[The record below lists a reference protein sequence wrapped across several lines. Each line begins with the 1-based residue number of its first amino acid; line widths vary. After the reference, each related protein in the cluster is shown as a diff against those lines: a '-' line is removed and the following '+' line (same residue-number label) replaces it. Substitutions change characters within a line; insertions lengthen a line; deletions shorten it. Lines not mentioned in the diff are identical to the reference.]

1 MKKLYCIFLLIIM
14 ILYFLI
20 YPQNALMASRRGLTL
35 WFEQILPTLLPF
47 SVVSYIILHSNLFSQ
62 SARTKNHNF
71 LRIQPEEWYVI
82 FCGFLFGFPIG
93 SKLSADLYEHHRI
106 TRKRAQVLACFTNNL
121 SPVFVTSV
129 LVNQLHF
136 SSVVPFF
143 LLLYGIPLCICLV
156 LLSSRKTEHFV
167 HEKKAS
173 RFQLN
178 MQIVDAGII
187 NGFETL
193 IKICGYIMMFSIFTE
208 IVQSIPYRS
217 PFPKLVLTGCLEVT
231 NGISVLSQFSC
242 THFHKIL
249 LTTLFLSLNGISGFF
264 QTASLLSTSDLS
276 MRQYL
281 KMKLLLVSAIMAI
294 ATIFLFLGILV

>member
-1 MKKLYCIFLLIIM
+1 M

-47 SVVSYIILHSNLFSQ
+47 SVISYIVLHSNLFSHPAHEKKH
-62 SARTKNHNF
+62 SF

-106 TRKRAQVLACFTNNL
+106 VKKRAQILACFTNNL

-143 LLLYGIPLCICLV
+143 LLLYGIPLCICLA
-156 LLSSRKTEHFV
+156 LLSFIKPERFV

-193 IKICGYIMMFSIFTE
+193 IKIWGYIMMCSIFAE
-208 IVQSIPYRS
+208 IAQSIPYGS
-217 PFPKLVLTGCLEVT
+217 SFPKLVLTGCLEVT
-231 NGISVLSQFSC
+231 NGISALSQFSC
-242 THFHKIL
+242 NHFQKYL
-249 LTTLFLSLNGISGFF
+249 LTVLFLALNGISGLF
-264 QTASLLSTSDLS
+264 QTASLLSVSNLS
-276 MRQYL
+276 IKQYL
-281 KMKLLLVSAIMAI
+281 KMKLLLIAAIMAI
-294 ATIFLFLGILV
+294 APLLFLRLII

>member
-1 MKKLYCIFLLIIM
+1 M

-47 SVVSYIILHSNLFSQ
+47 SVVSYIILHSNLFSY
-62 SARTKNHNF
+62 SAHTKDHRF
-71 LRIQPEEWYVI
+71 LRIQPKEWYVI

-93 SKLSADLYEHHRI
+93 SKLSADLYEHHLI

-136 SSVVPFF
+136 SSVIPFF

-156 LLSSRKTEHFV
+156 LLSLGKTEHFV

-193 IKICGYIMMFSIFTE
+193 IKICGYIMMFSIFAE
-208 IVQSIPYRS
+208 IAQSIPYGS
-217 PFPKLVLTGCLEVT
+217 SFPKLVLTGCLEVT
-231 NGISVLSQFSC
+231 NGISALSQFSC
-242 THFHKIL
+242 NHFQKYL
-249 LTTLFLSLNGISGFF
+249 LTVLFLALNGISGLF
-264 QTASLLSTSDLS
+264 QTASLLSVSNLS
-276 MRQYL
+276 IKQYL
-281 KMKLLLVSAIMAI
+281 KMKLLLIAAIMAI
-294 ATIFLFLGILV
+294 APLLFLRLII

>member
-1 MKKLYCIFLLIIM
+1 MKKLSCISLLIIM

-47 SVVSYIILHSNLFSQ
+47 SVISYIVLHSNLFSHP
-62 SARTKNHNF
+62 AHEKNHSF

-106 TRKRAQVLACFTNNL
+106 VKKRAQILACFTNNL

-143 LLLYGIPLCICLV
+143 LLLYGIPLCICLA
-156 LLSSRKTEHFV
+156 LLSFIKPERFV

-193 IKICGYIMMFSIFTE
+193 IKICGYIMRFSIFAE
-208 IVQSIPYRS
+208 IAQSIPYGS
-217 PFPKLVLTGCLEVT
+217 SFPKLVLTGCLEVT
-231 NGISVLSQFSC
+231 NGISALSQFSC
-242 THFHKIL
+242 NHFQKYL
-249 LTTLFLSLNGISGFF
+249 LTVLFLALNGISGLF
-264 QTASLLSTSDLS
+264 QTASLLSVSNLS
-276 MRQYL
+276 IKQYL
-281 KMKLLLVSAIMAI
+281 KMKLLLIAAIMAI
-294 ATIFLFLGILV
+294 APLLFLRLII

>member
-1 MKKLYCIFLLIIM
+1 MKKLSCISLLIIM

-47 SVVSYIILHSNLFSQ
+47 SVISYIVLHSNLFSHPAHEKKH
-62 SARTKNHNF
+62 SF

-106 TRKRAQVLACFTNNL
+106 VKKRAQILACFTNNL

-143 LLLYGIPLCICLV
+143 LLLYGIPLYICLA
-156 LLSSRKTEHFV
+156 LLSFIKPERFV

-193 IKICGYIMMFSIFTE
+193 IKICGYIMMFSIFAE
-208 IVQSIPYRS
+208 IAQSIPYGS
-217 PFPKLVLTGCLEVT
+217 SFPKLVLTGCLEVT
-231 NGISVLSQFSC
+231 NGISALSQFSC
-242 THFHKIL
+242 NHFQKYL
-249 LTTLFLSLNGISGFF
+249 LTVLFLALNGISGLF
-264 QTASLLSTSDLS
+264 QTASLLSVSNLS
-276 MRQYL
+276 IKQYL
-281 KMKLLLVSAIMAI
+281 KMKLLLIAAIMAI
-294 ATIFLFLGILV
+294 APLLFLRLII

>member
-1 MKKLYCIFLLIIM
+1 MKKLCCIFLLIIM

-47 SVVSYIILHSNLFSQ
+47 SVVSYIILHSNLFSY
-62 SARTKNHNF
+62 SAHTKDHRF

-106 TRKRAQVLACFTNNL
+106 VKKRAQILACFTNNL

-143 LLLYGIPLCICLV
+143 LLLYGIPLCICLA
-156 LLSSRKTEHFV
+156 LLSFIKPERFV

-208 IVQSIPYRS
+208 IAQSIPYGS
-217 PFPKLVLTGCLEVT
+217 SFPKLVLTGCLEVT
-231 NGISVLSQFSC
+231 NGISALSQFSC
-242 THFHKIL
+242 NHFQKYL
-249 LTTLFLSLNGISGFF
+249 LTVLFLALNGISGLF
-264 QTASLLSTSDLS
+264 QTASLLSVSNLS
-276 MRQYL
+276 IKQYL
-281 KMKLLLVSAIMAI
+281 KMKLLLIAAIMAI
-294 ATIFLFLGILV
+294 APLLFLRLII

>member
-1 MKKLYCIFLLIIM
+1 M

-47 SVVSYIILHSNLFSQ
+47 SVISYIVLHSNLFSHPAHEKKH
-62 SARTKNHNF
+62 SF

-93 SKLSADLYEHHRI
+93 SMLSADLSEHHRI
-106 TRKRAQVLACFTNNL
+106 VKKRAQILACFTNNL

-143 LLLYGIPLCICLV
+143 LLLYGIPLCICLA
-156 LLSSRKTEHFV
+156 LLSFIKPERFV

-193 IKICGYIMMFSIFTE
+193 IKICGYIMMFSIFAE
-208 IVQSIPYRS
+208 IAQSIPYGS
-217 PFPKLVLTGCLEVT
+217 SFPKLVLTGCLEVT
-231 NGISVLSQFSC
+231 NGISALSQFSC
-242 THFHKIL
+242 NHFQKYL
-249 LTTLFLSLNGISGFF
+249 LTVLFLALNGISGLF
-264 QTASLLSTSDLS
+264 QTASLLSVSNLS
-276 MRQYL
+276 IKQYL
-281 KMKLLLVSAIMAI
+281 KMKLLLIAAIMAI
-294 ATIFLFLGILV
+294 APLLFLRLII

>member
-1 MKKLYCIFLLIIM
+1 M

-47 SVVSYIILHSNLFSQ
+47 SVISYIVLHSNLFSHPAHEKKH
-62 SARTKNHNF
+62 SF

-106 TRKRAQVLACFTNNL
+106 VKKRAQILACFTNNL

-143 LLLYGIPLCICLV
+143 LLLYGIPLCICLA
-156 LLSSRKTEHFV
+156 LLSFIKPERFV

-193 IKICGYIMMFSIFTE
+193 LKICGYILMISIFAE
-208 IVQSIPYRS
+208 IAQSIPYGS
-217 PFPKLVLTGCLEVT
+217 SFPKLVLTGCLEVT
-231 NGISVLSQFSC
+231 NGISALSQFSC
-242 THFHKIL
+242 NHFQKYL
-249 LTTLFLSLNGISGFF
+249 LTVLFLALNGISGLF
-264 QTASLLSTSDLS
+264 QTASLLSVSNLS
-276 MRQYL
+276 IKQYL
-281 KMKLLLVSAIMAI
+281 KMKLLLIAAIMAI
-294 ATIFLFLGILV
+294 APLLFLRLII

>member
-1 MKKLYCIFLLIIM
+1 MKKLSCISLLIIM

-47 SVVSYIILHSNLFSQ
+47 SVISYIVLHSNLFSHPAHEKKH
-62 SARTKNHNF
+62 SF

-106 TRKRAQVLACFTNNL
+106 VKKRAQILACFTNNL

-143 LLLYGIPLCICLV
+143 LLLYGIPLCICLA
-156 LLSSRKTEHFV
+156 LLSFIKPERFV

-193 IKICGYIMMFSIFTE
+193 IKICGYIMMFSIFAE
-208 IVQSIPYRS
+208 IAQSIPYGS
-217 PFPKLVLTGCLEVT
+217 SFPKLVLTGCLEVT
-231 NGISVLSQFSC
+231 NGISALSQFSC
-242 THFHKIL
+242 NHFQKYL
-249 LTTLFLSLNGISGFF
+249 LTVLFLALNGISGLF
-264 QTASLLSTSDLS
+264 QSASLLSVSNLS
-276 MRQYL
+276 IKQYL
-281 KMKLLLVSAIMAI
+281 KMKLLLIAAIMAI
-294 ATIFLFLGILV
+294 APLLFLRLII

>member
-1 MKKLYCIFLLIIM
+1 MKKLCCIFLLIIM

-47 SVVSYIILHSNLFSQ
+47 SVVSYIILHSNLFSY
-62 SARTKNHNF
+62 SAHTKDHRF
-71 LRIQPEEWYVI
+71 LRIQPKEWYVI

-136 SSVVPFF
+136 SSVIPFF

-156 LLSSRKTEHFV
+156 LLSLGKTEHFV

-193 IKICGYIMMFSIFTE
+193 IKICGYIMMFSIFAE
-208 IVQSIPYRS
+208 IAQSIPYGS
-217 PFPKLVLTGCLEVT
+217 SFPKLVLTGCLEVT
-231 NGISVLSQFSC
+231 NGISALSQFSC
-242 THFHKIL
+242 NHFQKYL
-249 LTTLFLSLNGISGFF
+249 LTVLFLALNGISGLF
-264 QTASLLSTSDLS
+264 QTASLLSVSNLS
-276 MRQYL
+276 IKQYL
-281 KMKLLLVSAIMAI
+281 KMKLLLIAAIMAI
-294 ATIFLFLGILV
+294 APLLFLRLII

>member
-1 MKKLYCIFLLIIM
+1 MKKLCCIFLLIIM

-47 SVVSYIILHSNLFSQ
+47 SVVSYIILHSNLFSY
-62 SARTKNHNF
+62 SAHTKDHRF
-71 LRIQPEEWYVI
+71 LRIQPKEWYVI

-106 TRKRAQVLACFTNNL
+106 VKKRAQILACFTNNL

-143 LLLYGIPLCICLV
+143 LLLYGIPLCICLA
-156 LLSSRKTEHFV
+156 LLSFIKPERFV

-208 IVQSIPYRS
+208 IAQSIPYGS
-217 PFPKLVLTGCLEVT
+217 SFPKLVLTGCLEVT
-231 NGISVLSQFSC
+231 NGISALSQFSC
-242 THFHKIL
+242 NHFQKYL
-249 LTTLFLSLNGISGFF
+249 LTVLFLALNGISGLF
-264 QTASLLSTSDLS
+264 QTASLLSVSNLS
-276 MRQYL
+276 IKQYL
-281 KMKLLLVSAIMAI
+281 KMKLLLIAAIMAI
-294 ATIFLFLGILV
+294 APLLFLRLII

>member
-1 MKKLYCIFLLIIM
+1 M

-20 YPQNALMASRRGLTL
+20 YPQNALMASSRGLTL

-47 SVVSYIILHSNLFSQ
+47 SVISYIVLHSNLFSHPAHEKKH
-62 SARTKNHNF
+62 SF

-106 TRKRAQVLACFTNNL
+106 VKKRAQILACFTNNL

-143 LLLYGIPLCICLV
+143 LLLYGIPLCICLA
-156 LLSSRKTEHFV
+156 LLPFIKPERFV

-193 IKICGYIMMFSIFTE
+193 IKICGYIMMFSIFAE
-208 IVQSIPYRS
+208 IAQSIPYGS
-217 PFPKLVLTGCLEVT
+217 SFPKLVLTGCLEVT
-231 NGISVLSQFSC
+231 NGISALSQFSC
-242 THFHKIL
+242 NHFQKYL
-249 LTTLFLSLNGISGFF
+249 LTVLFLALNGISGLF
-264 QTASLLSTSDLS
+264 QTASLLSVSNLS
-276 MRQYL
+276 IKQYL
-281 KMKLLLVSAIMAI
+281 KMKLLLIAAIMAI
-294 ATIFLFLGILV
+294 APLLFLRLII

>member
-1 MKKLYCIFLLIIM
+1 MKKLSCISLLIIM

-47 SVVSYIILHSNLFSQ
+47 SVISYIVLHSNLFSHPAHEKKH
-62 SARTKNHNF
+62 SF
-71 LRIQPEEWYVI
+71 LRIEPEEWYVI

-106 TRKRAQVLACFTNNL
+106 VKKRAQILACFTNNL

-143 LLLYGIPLCICLV
+143 LLLYGIPLCICLA
-156 LLSSRKTEHFV
+156 LLSFIKPERFV

-193 IKICGYIMMFSIFTE
+193 IKICGYIMMFSIFAE
-208 IVQSIPYRS
+208 IAQSIPYGS
-217 PFPKLVLTGCLEVT
+217 SFPKLVLTGCLEVT
-231 NGISVLSQFSC
+231 NGISALSQFSC
-242 THFHKIL
+242 NHFQKYL
-249 LTTLFLSLNGISGFF
+249 LTVLFLALNGISGLF
-264 QTASLLSTSDLS
+264 QTASLLSVSNLS
-276 MRQYL
+276 IKQYL
-281 KMKLLLVSAIMAI
+281 KMKLLLIAAIMAI
-294 ATIFLFLGILV
+294 APLLFLRLII

>member
-1 MKKLYCIFLLIIM
+1 MKKLSCISLLIIM

-47 SVVSYIILHSNLFSQ
+47 SVISYIVLHSNLFSHPAHEKKH
-62 SARTKNHNF
+62 SF

-106 TRKRAQVLACFTNNL
+106 VKKRAQILACFTNNL

-143 LLLYGIPLCICLV
+143 LLLYGIPLFICLA
-156 LLSSRKTEHFV
+156 LLSFIKPERFV

-193 IKICGYIMMFSIFTE
+193 IKICGYIMMFSIFAE
-208 IVQSIPYRS
+208 IAQSIPYGS
-217 PFPKLVLTGCLEVT
+217 SFPKLVLTGCLEVT
-231 NGISVLSQFSC
+231 NGISALSQFSC
-242 THFHKIL
+242 NHFQKYL
-249 LTTLFLSLNGISGFF
+249 LTVLFLALNGISGLF
-264 QTASLLSTSDLS
+264 QTASLLSVSNLS
-276 MRQYL
+276 IKQYL
-281 KMKLLLVSAIMAI
+281 KMKLLLIAAIMAI
-294 ATIFLFLGILV
+294 APLLFLRLII

>member
-1 MKKLYCIFLLIIM
+1 MKKLSCISLLIIM

-47 SVVSYIILHSNLFSQ
+47 SVISYIVLHSNLFSHPAHEKKH
-62 SARTKNHNF
+62 SF

-93 SKLSADLYEHHRI
+93 SKLSADLYERHRI
-106 TRKRAQVLACFTNNL
+106 VKKRAQILACFTNNL

-143 LLLYGIPLCICLV
+143 LLLYGIPLCICLA
-156 LLSSRKTEHFV
+156 LLSFIKPERFV

-193 IKICGYIMMFSIFTE
+193 IKICGYIMMFSIFAE
-208 IVQSIPYRS
+208 IAQSIPYGS
-217 PFPKLVLTGCLEVT
+217 SFPKLVLTGCLEVT
-231 NGISVLSQFSC
+231 NGISALSQFSC
-242 THFHKIL
+242 NHFQKYL
-249 LTTLFLSLNGISGFF
+249 LTVLFLALNGISGLF
-264 QTASLLSTSDLS
+264 QTASLLSVSNLS
-276 MRQYL
+276 IKQYL
-281 KMKLLLVSAIMAI
+281 KMKLLLIAAIMAI
-294 ATIFLFLGILV
+294 APLLFLRLII

>member
-1 MKKLYCIFLLIIM
+1 M

-47 SVVSYIILHSNLFSQ
+47 SVISYIVLHSNLFSHP
-62 SARTKNHNF
+62 AHEKNHSF

-106 TRKRAQVLACFTNNL
+106 VKKRAQILACFTNNL

-143 LLLYGIPLCICLV
+143 LLLYGIPLCICLA
-156 LLSSRKTEHFV
+156 LLSFIKPERFV

-193 IKICGYIMMFSIFTE
+193 IKICGYIMMFSIFAE
-208 IVQSIPYRS
+208 IAQSIPYGS
-217 PFPKLVLTGCLEVT
+217 SFPKLVLTGCLEVT
-231 NGISVLSQFSC
+231 NGISALSQFSC
-242 THFHKIL
+242 NHFQKYL
-249 LTTLFLSLNGISGFF
+249 LTVLFLALNGISGLF
-264 QTASLLSTSDLS
+264 QTASLLSVSNLS
-276 MRQYL
+276 IKQYL
-281 KMKLLLVSAIMAI
+281 KMKRLLIAAIMAI
-294 ATIFLFLGILV
+294 APLLFLRLII

>member
-1 MKKLYCIFLLIIM
+1 MKKLSCISLLIIM

-20 YPQNALMASRRGLTL
+20 YPQNALMASSRGLTL

-47 SVVSYIILHSNLFSQ
+47 SVISYIVLHSNLFSHPAHEKKH
-62 SARTKNHNF
+62 SF

-106 TRKRAQVLACFTNNL
+106 VKKRAQILACFTNNL

-143 LLLYGIPLCICLV
+143 LLLYGIPLCICLA
-156 LLSSRKTEHFV
+156 LLSFIKPERFV

-193 IKICGYIMMFSIFTE
+193 IKICGYIMMFSIFAE
-208 IVQSIPYRS
+208 IAQSIPYGS
-217 PFPKLVLTGCLEVT
+217 SFPKLVLTGCLEVT
-231 NGISVLSQFSC
+231 NGISALSQFSC
-242 THFHKIL
+242 NHFQKYL
-249 LTTLFLSLNGISGFF
+249 LTVLFLALNGISGLF
-264 QTASLLSTSDLS
+264 QTASLLSVSNLS
-276 MRQYL
+276 IKQYL
-281 KMKLLLVSAIMAI
+281 KMKLLLIAAIMAI
-294 ATIFLFLGILV
+294 APLLFLRLII

>member
-1 MKKLYCIFLLIIM
+1 MKKLSCISLLIIM

-47 SVVSYIILHSNLFSQ
+47 SVISYIVLHSNLFSHP
-62 SARTKNHNF
+62 AHEKNHSF

-106 TRKRAQVLACFTNNL
+106 VKKRAQILACFTNNL

-143 LLLYGIPLCICLV
+143 LLLYGIPLCICLA
-156 LLSSRKTEHFV
+156 LLSFIKPERFV

-173 RFQLN
+173 IFQLN

-193 IKICGYIMMFSIFTE
+193 IKICGYIMMFSIFAE
-208 IVQSIPYRS
+208 IAQSIPYGS
-217 PFPKLVLTGCLEVT
+217 SFPKLVLTGCLEVT
-231 NGISVLSQFSC
+231 NGISALSQFSC
-242 THFHKIL
+242 NHFQKYL
-249 LTTLFLSLNGISGFF
+249 LTVLFLALNGISGLF
-264 QTASLLSTSDLS
+264 QTASLLSVSNLS
-276 MRQYL
+276 IKQYL
-281 KMKLLLVSAIMAI
+281 KMKLLLIAAIMAI
-294 ATIFLFLGILV
+294 APLLFLRLII

>member
-1 MKKLYCIFLLIIM
+1 MKKLSCISLLIIM

-20 YPQNALMASRRGLTL
+20 YPQNALMASHRGLTL

-47 SVVSYIILHSNLFSQ
+47 SVISYIVLHSNLFSHPAHEKKH
-62 SARTKNHNF
+62 SF

-106 TRKRAQVLACFTNNL
+106 VKKRAQILACFTNNL

-143 LLLYGIPLCICLV
+143 LLLYGIPLCICLA
-156 LLSSRKTEHFV
+156 LLSFIKPERFV

-193 IKICGYIMMFSIFTE
+193 IKICGYIMMFSIFAE
-208 IVQSIPYRS
+208 IAQSIPYGS
-217 PFPKLVLTGCLEVT
+217 SFPKLVLTGCLEVT
-231 NGISVLSQFSC
+231 NGISALSQFSC
-242 THFHKIL
+242 NHFQKYL
-249 LTTLFLSLNGISGFF
+249 LTVLFLALNGISGLF
-264 QTASLLSTSDLS
+264 QTASLLSVSNLS
-276 MRQYL
+276 IKQYL
-281 KMKLLLVSAIMAI
+281 KMKLLLIAAIMAI
-294 ATIFLFLGILV
+294 APLLFLRLII

>member
-1 MKKLYCIFLLIIM
+1 M

-47 SVVSYIILHSNLFSQ
+47 SVISYIVLHSNLFSHL
-62 SARTKNHNF
+62 AHEKNHSF

-106 TRKRAQVLACFTNNL
+106 VKKRAQILACFTNNL

-143 LLLYGIPLCICLV
+143 LLLYGIPLCICLA
-156 LLSSRKTEHFV
+156 LLSFIKPERFV

-193 IKICGYIMMFSIFTE
+193 IKICGYIMMFSIFAE
-208 IVQSIPYRS
+208 IAQSIPYGS
-217 PFPKLVLTGCLEVT
+217 SFPKLVLTGCLEVT
-231 NGISVLSQFSC
+231 NGISALSQFSC
-242 THFHKIL
+242 NHFQKYL
-249 LTTLFLSLNGISGFF
+249 LTVLFLALNGISGLF
-264 QTASLLSTSDLS
+264 QTASLLSVSNLS
-276 MRQYL
+276 IKQYL
-281 KMKLLLVSAIMAI
+281 KMKLLLIAAIMAI
-294 ATIFLFLGILV
+294 APLLFLRLII

>member
-1 MKKLYCIFLLIIM
+1 MKKLSCISLLIII

-47 SVVSYIILHSNLFSQ
+47 SVISYIVLHSNLFSHP
-62 SARTKNHNF
+62 AHEKNHSF

-106 TRKRAQVLACFTNNL
+106 VKKRAQILACFTNNL

-143 LLLYGIPLCICLV
+143 LLLYGIPLCICLA
-156 LLSSRKTEHFV
+156 LLSFIKPERFV

-193 IKICGYIMMFSIFTE
+193 IKICGYIMMFSIFAE
-208 IVQSIPYRS
+208 IAQSIPYGS
-217 PFPKLVLTGCLEVT
+217 SFPKLVLTGCLEVT
-231 NGISVLSQFSC
+231 NGISALSQFSC
-242 THFHKIL
+242 NHFQKYL
-249 LTTLFLSLNGISGFF
+249 LTVLFLALNGISGLF
-264 QTASLLSTSDLS
+264 QTASLLSVSNLS
-276 MRQYL
+276 IKQYL
-281 KMKLLLVSAIMAI
+281 KMKLLLIAAIMAI
-294 ATIFLFLGILV
+294 APLLFLRLII

>member
-1 MKKLYCIFLLIIM
+1 M

-47 SVVSYIILHSNLFSQ
+47 SVISYIVLHSNLFSHPAHEKKH
-62 SARTKNHNF
+62 SF

-106 TRKRAQVLACFTNNL
+106 VKKRAQILACFTNNL

-143 LLLYGIPLCICLV
+143 LLLYGIPLCICLA
-156 LLSSRKTEHFV
+156 LLSFIKPERFV

-193 IKICGYIMMFSIFTE
+193 IKICGYIMMFSIFAE
-208 IVQSIPYRS
+208 IAQSIPYGS
-217 PFPKLVLTGCLEVT
+217 SFPKLVLTGCLEVT
-231 NGISVLSQFSC
+231 NGISALSQFSC
-242 THFHKIL
+242 NHFQKYL
-249 LTTLFLSLNGISGFF
+249 NQNKLS
-264 QTASLLSTSDLS
+264 D
-276 MRQYL
+276 Y
-281 KMKLLLVSAIMAI
+281 
-294 ATIFLFLGILV
+294 

>member
-1 MKKLYCIFLLIIM
+1 MKKLSCISLLIIM

-47 SVVSYIILHSNLFSQ
+47 SVISYIVLHSNLFSHP
-62 SARTKNHNF
+62 AHEKNHSF

-106 TRKRAQVLACFTNNL
+106 VKKRAQILACFTNNL

-143 LLLYGIPLCICLV
+143 LLLYGIPLCICLA
-156 LLSSRKTEHFV
+156 LLSFIKPERFV
-167 HEKKAS
+167 HEKKSS

-193 IKICGYIMMFSIFTE
+193 IKICGYIMMFSIFAE
-208 IVQSIPYRS
+208 IAQSIPYGS
-217 PFPKLVLTGCLEVT
+217 SFPKLVLTGCLEVT
-231 NGISVLSQFSC
+231 NGISALSQFSC
-242 THFHKIL
+242 NHFQKYL
-249 LTTLFLSLNGISGFF
+249 LTVLFLALNGISGLF
-264 QTASLLSTSDLS
+264 QTASLLSVSNLS
-276 MRQYL
+276 IKQYL
-281 KMKLLLVSAIMAI
+281 KMKLLLIAAIMAI
-294 ATIFLFLGILV
+294 APLLFLRLII

>member
-1 MKKLYCIFLLIIM
+1 MKKLSCISLLIIM

-20 YPQNALMASRRGLTL
+20 YPQNALMASRKGLTL

-47 SVVSYIILHSNLFSQ
+47 SVISYIVLHSNLFSHP
-62 SARTKNHNF
+62 AHEKKHNF

-106 TRKRAQVLACFTNNL
+106 VKKRAQILACFTNNL

-143 LLLYGIPLCICLV
+143 LLLYGIPLCICLA
-156 LLSSRKTEHFV
+156 LLSFIKPERFV

-193 IKICGYIMMFSIFTE
+193 IKICGYIMMFSIFAE
-208 IVQSIPYRS
+208 IAQSIPYGS
-217 PFPKLVLTGCLEVT
+217 SFPKLVLTGCLEVT
-231 NGISVLSQFSC
+231 NGISALSQFSC
-242 THFHKIL
+242 NHFQKYL
-249 LTTLFLSLNGISGFF
+249 LTVLFLALNGISGLF
-264 QTASLLSTSDLS
+264 QTASLLSVSNLS
-276 MRQYL
+276 IKQYL
-281 KMKLLLVSAIMAI
+281 KMKLLLIAAIMAI
-294 ATIFLFLGILV
+294 APLLFLRLVI

>member
-1 MKKLYCIFLLIIM
+1 MKKLSCISLLIIM

-35 WFEQILPTLLPF
+35 WFEHILPTLLPF
-47 SVVSYIILHSNLFSQ
+47 SVISYIVLHSNLFSHP
-62 SARTKNHNF
+62 AHEKNHSF

-106 TRKRAQVLACFTNNL
+106 VKKRAQILACFTNNL

-143 LLLYGIPLCICLV
+143 LLLYGIPLCICLA
-156 LLSSRKTEHFV
+156 LLSFIKPERFV

-208 IVQSIPYRS
+208 IAQSIPYGS
-217 PFPKLVLTGCLEVT
+217 SFPKLVLTGCLEVT
-231 NGISVLSQFSC
+231 NGISALSQFSC
-242 THFHKIL
+242 NHFQKYL
-249 LTTLFLSLNGISGFF
+249 LTVLFLALNGISGLF
-264 QTASLLSTSDLS
+264 QTASLLSVSNLS
-276 MRQYL
+276 IKQYL
-281 KMKLLLVSAIMAI
+281 KMKLLLIAAIMAI
-294 ATIFLFLGILV
+294 APLLFLRLII

>member
-1 MKKLYCIFLLIIM
+1 M

-106 TRKRAQVLACFTNNL
+106 TRKRAQVRACFTNNL

-143 LLLYGIPLCICLV
+143 LVDFQDTGSGIVGID
-156 LLSSRKTEHFV
+156 
-167 HEKKAS
+167 
-173 RFQLN
+173 
-178 MQIVDAGII
+178 IVFDVPAKCRGDKVAVIVII
-187 NGFETL
+187 
-193 IKICGYIMMFSIFTE
+193 IYIDE
-208 IVQSIPYRS
+208 
-217 PFPKLVLTGCLEVT
+217 
-231 NGISVLSQFSC
+231 
-242 THFHKIL
+242 
-249 LTTLFLSLNGISGFF
+249 FF
-264 QTASLLSTSDLS
+264 DEN
-276 MRQYL
+276 
-281 KMKLLLVSAIMAI
+281 
-294 ATIFLFLGILV
+294 TIGRII

>member
-1 MKKLYCIFLLIIM
+1 M

-47 SVVSYIILHSNLFSQ
+47 SVISYIVLHSNLFSHPAHEKKH
-62 SARTKNHNF
+62 SF

-106 TRKRAQVLACFTNNL
+106 VKKRAQILACFTNNL

-143 LLLYGIPLCICLV
+143 LLLYGIPLCICLA
-156 LLSSRKTEHFV
+156 LLSFIKPERFV

-193 IKICGYIMMFSIFTE
+193 IKICGYIMMFSIFAE
-208 IVQSIPYRS
+208 IAQSIPYGS
-217 PFPKLVLTGCLEVT
+217 SFPKLVLTGCLEVT
-231 NGISVLSQFSC
+231 NGISALSQFSC
-242 THFHKIL
+242 NHFQKYL
-249 LTTLFLSLNGISGFF
+249 LTVLFLALNGISGLF
-264 QTASLLSTSDLS
+264 QTASLLSVSNLS
-276 MRQYL
+276 IKQYL
-281 KMKLLLVSAIMAI
+281 KLLLIAAIMAI
-294 ATIFLFLGILV
+294 APLLFLRLII

>member
-1 MKKLYCIFLLIIM
+1 M

-47 SVVSYIILHSNLFSQ
+47 SVISYIVLHSNLFSHPAHEKKH
-62 SARTKNHNF
+62 SF

-106 TRKRAQVLACFTNNL
+106 VKKRAQILACFTNNL

-143 LLLYGIPLCICLV
+143 LLLYGIPLCICLA
-156 LLSSRKTEHFV
+156 LLSFIKPERFV

-193 IKICGYIMMFSIFTE
+193 IKICGYIMMFSIFAE
-208 IVQSIPYRS
+208 IAQSIPYGS
-217 PFPKLVLTGCLEVT
+217 SFPKLVLTGCLEVT
-231 NGISVLSQFSC
+231 NGISALSQFSC
-242 THFHKIL
+242 NHFQKYL
-249 LTTLFLSLNGISGFF
+249 LTVLFLALNGISGLF
-264 QTASLLSTSDLS
+264 QTASLLSVSNLS
-276 MRQYL
+276 IKQYL
-281 KMKLLLVSAIMAI
+281 KMKLLLIAAIMAI
-294 ATIFLFLGILV
+294 APLLVLRLII

>member
-1 MKKLYCIFLLIIM
+1 M

-47 SVVSYIILHSNLFSQ
+47 SVISYIVLHSNLFSHPAHEKKH
-62 SARTKNHNF
+62 SF

-106 TRKRAQVLACFTNNL
+106 VKKRAQILACFTNNL

-143 LLLYGIPLCICLV
+143 LLLYGIPLCICLA
-156 LLSSRKTEHFV
+156 LLSFIKPERFV

-178 MQIVDAGII
+178 MQIVNAGII
-187 NGFETL
+187 N
-193 IKICGYIMMFSIFTE
+193 
-208 IVQSIPYRS
+208 
-217 PFPKLVLTGCLEVT
+217 
-231 NGISVLSQFSC
+231 
-242 THFHKIL
+242 
-249 LTTLFLSLNGISGFF
+249 
-264 QTASLLSTSDLS
+264 
-276 MRQYL
+276 
-281 KMKLLLVSAIMAI
+281 
-294 ATIFLFLGILV
+294 

>member
-1 MKKLYCIFLLIIM
+1 MKKLCCIFLLIIM

-20 YPQNALMASRRGLTL
+20 YPQNALLASRRGLTL

-47 SVVSYIILHSNLFSQ
+47 SVVSYIILHSNLFSY
-62 SARTKNHNF
+62 SAHTKDHRF
-71 LRIQPEEWYVI
+71 LRIQPKEWYVI

-93 SKLSADLYEHHRI
+93 SKLSADLYEHHLI

-129 LVNQLHF
+129 LVNQLNF
-136 SSVVPFF
+136 SSVIPFF

-156 LLSSRKTEHFV
+156 LLSLGKTEHFV

-193 IKICGYIMMFSIFTE
+193 IKI
-208 IVQSIPYRS
+208 
-217 PFPKLVLTGCLEVT
+217 
-231 NGISVLSQFSC
+231 
-242 THFHKIL
+242 
-249 LTTLFLSLNGISGFF
+249 
-264 QTASLLSTSDLS
+264 
-276 MRQYL
+276 
-281 KMKLLLVSAIMAI
+281 
-294 ATIFLFLGILV
+294 

>member
-1 MKKLYCIFLLIIM
+1 MLSWHPAGDLHCGLNKFFQPCSLFLL
-14 ILYFLI
+14 FLI
-20 YPQNALMASRRGLTL
+20 LFYIPIYFRILLTK
-35 WFEQILPTLLPF
+35 
-47 SVVSYIILHSNLFSQ
+47 
-62 SARTKNHNF
+62 KN
-71 LRIQPEEWYVI
+71 IQPEEWYVI

-106 TRKRAQVLACFTNNL
+106 VKKRAQILACFTNNL

-143 LLLYGIPLCICLV
+143 LLLYGIPLCICLA
-156 LLSSRKTEHFV
+156 LLSFIKPERFV

-193 IKICGYIMMFSIFTE
+193 IKICGYIMMFSIFAE
-208 IVQSIPYRS
+208 IAQSIPYGS
-217 PFPKLVLTGCLEVT
+217 SFPKLVLTGCLEVT
-231 NGISVLSQFSC
+231 NGISALSQFSC
-242 THFHKIL
+242 NHFQKYL
-249 LTTLFLSLNGISGFF
+249 LTVLFLALNGISGLF
-264 QTASLLSTSDLS
+264 QTASLLSVSNLS
-276 MRQYL
+276 IKQYL
-281 KMKLLLVSAIMAI
+281 KMKLLLIAAIMAI
-294 ATIFLFLGILV
+294 APLLFLRLII

>member
-1 MKKLYCIFLLIIM
+1 MLSWHPAGDLHCGLNKFFQPCSLFLL
-14 ILYFLI
+14 FLI
-20 YPQNALMASRRGLTL
+20 LFYIPIYFRILLTKKK
-35 WFEQILPTLLPF
+35 
-47 SVVSYIILHSNLFSQ
+47 HS
-62 SARTKNHNF
+62 F

-106 TRKRAQVLACFTNNL
+106 VKKRAQILACFTNNL

-143 LLLYGIPLCICLV
+143 LLLYGIPLCICLA
-156 LLSSRKTEHFV
+156 LLSFIKPERFV
-167 HEKKAS
+167 HEKKES

-193 IKICGYIMMFSIFTE
+193 IKICGYIMMFSIFAE
-208 IVQSIPYRS
+208 IAQSIPYGS
-217 PFPKLVLTGCLEVT
+217 SFPKLVLTGCLEVT
-231 NGISVLSQFSC
+231 NGISALSQFSC
-242 THFHKIL
+242 NHFQKYL
-249 LTTLFLSLNGISGFF
+249 LTVLFLALNGISGLF
-264 QTASLLSTSDLS
+264 QTASLLSVSNLS
-276 MRQYL
+276 IKQYL
-281 KMKLLLVSAIMAI
+281 KMKLLLIAAIMAI
-294 ATIFLFLGILV
+294 APLLFLRLII

>member
-1 MKKLYCIFLLIIM
+1 MKKLSCISLLIIM

-47 SVVSYIILHSNLFSQ
+47 SVISYIVLHSNLFSQ
-62 SARTKNHNF
+62 PAHAKKHSF

-106 TRKRAQVLACFTNNL
+106 AKKRAQILACFTNNL

-143 LLLYGIPLCICLV
+143 LLLYGIPLCICLA
-156 LLSSRKTEHFV
+156 LLSFIKTERFV

-187 NGFETL
+187 NGHSLRKFLSKTR
-193 IKICGYIMMFSIFTE
+193 
-208 IVQSIPYRS
+208 PYRLS
-217 PFPKLVLTGCLEVT
+217 GSNERNLCTQ
-231 NGISVLSQFSC
+231 SVFLYSFS
-242 THFHKIL
+242 
-249 LTTLFLSLNGISGFF
+249 
-264 QTASLLSTSDLS
+264 
-276 MRQYL
+276 
-281 KMKLLLVSAIMAI
+281 
-294 ATIFLFLGILV
+294 

>member
-1 MKKLYCIFLLIIM
+1 MKKLSCISLLIIM

-47 SVVSYIILHSNLFSQ
+47 SVISYIVLHSNLFSHL
-62 SARTKNHNF
+62 AHEKNHSF

-106 TRKRAQVLACFTNNL
+106 VKKRAQILACFTNNL

-143 LLLYGIPLCICLV
+143 LLLYGIPLCICLA
-156 LLSSRKTEHFV
+156 LLSFIKPERFV

-193 IKICGYIMMFSIFTE
+193 IKICGYIMMFSIFAE
-208 IVQSIPYRS
+208 IAQSIPYGS
-217 PFPKLVLTGCLEVT
+217 SFPKLVLTGCLEVT
-231 NGISVLSQFSC
+231 NGISALSQFSC
-242 THFHKIL
+242 NHFQKYL
-249 LTTLFLSLNGISGFF
+249 LTVLFLALNGISGLF
-264 QTASLLSTSDLS
+264 QTASLLSVSNLS
-276 MRQYL
+276 IKQYL
-281 KMKLLLVSAIMAI
+281 KMKLLLIAAIMAI
-294 ATIFLFLGILV
+294 APLLFLRLII

>member
-1 MKKLYCIFLLIIM
+1 MKKLSCISLLIIM

-47 SVVSYIILHSNLFSQ
+47 SVISYIVLHSNLFSHPAHEKKH
-62 SARTKNHNF
+62 SF

-106 TRKRAQVLACFTNNL
+106 VKKRAQILACFTNNL

-143 LLLYGIPLCICLV
+143 LLLYGIPLCICLA
-156 LLSSRKTEHFV
+156 LLSFIKPERFV

-187 NGFETL
+187 NGFVTL
-193 IKICGYIMMFSIFTE
+193 IKICGYIMMFSIFAE
-208 IVQSIPYRS
+208 IAQSIPYGS
-217 PFPKLVLTGCLEVT
+217 SFPKLVLTGCLEVT
-231 NGISVLSQFSC
+231 NGISALSQFSC
-242 THFHKIL
+242 NHFQKYL
-249 LTTLFLSLNGISGFF
+249 LTVLFLALNGISGLF
-264 QTASLLSTSDLS
+264 QTASLLSVSNLS
-276 MRQYL
+276 IKQYL
-281 KMKLLLVSAIMAI
+281 KMKLLLIAAIMAI
-294 ATIFLFLGILV
+294 APLLFLRLII